1 MTKTWDKVV
10 VDREPDLQD
19 WVKVCHQMVRRGVTV
34 SDTRTITIAGH
45 APATI
50 QLFREMCERDG
61 IPVPVQ
67 IHLPEL
73 FDRTLFENSAN

>member
-1 MTKTWDKVV
+1 M
-10 VDREPDLQD
+10 VDRASDLQD

-34 SDTRTITIAGH
+34 FGYANNHYAGH

-67 IHLPEL
+67 IHLPEP
-73 FDRTLFENSAN
+73 FDRTMFENSTN